1 MLNLPI
7 ARVELSLKGWS
18 VEIDGKLLPFCYE
31 TEEEAQFVASLLL
44 TQPEDDSTRHRNE
57 YRSTRP

>member
-7 ARVELSLKGWS
+7 ARVEPCPKGWS
-18 VEIDGKLLPFCYE
+18 VEIDGNVLPFCYE

-44 TQPEDDSTRHRNE
+44 TQAEEDSTHHRND
-57 YRSTRP
+57 Y